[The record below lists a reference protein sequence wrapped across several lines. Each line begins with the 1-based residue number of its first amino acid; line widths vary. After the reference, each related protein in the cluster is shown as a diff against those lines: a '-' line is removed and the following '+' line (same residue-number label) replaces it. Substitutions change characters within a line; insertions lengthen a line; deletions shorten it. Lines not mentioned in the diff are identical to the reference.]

1 MTTEKKLRAQV
12 RRYKTALEKIASAST
27 IKHEMRDYANIG
39 KNAIFTAK
47 EALHEPCAKCG
58 K

>member
-1 MTTEKKLRAQV
+1 MKKKISREQ
-12 RRYKTALEKIASAST
+12 RYKKALELIASAST
-27 IKHEMRDYANIG
+27 LKHEMRDYANIG
-39 KNAIFTAK
+39 KNAIYTAK

>member
-1 MTTEKKLRAQV
+1 MKKKKQTREQ
-12 RRYKTALEKIASAST
+12 RYKKALETIAGASL
-27 IKHEMRDYANIG
+27 IRHEMRDYANIG
-39 KNAIFTAK
+39 KNAIYTAK